1 MGAVG
6 GALSEFLIFGSK
18 PIMKIRNTVI
28 ALASLAALGSAHAL
42 TPAEIVAERNAG
54 TLKEVR
60 IAGASA
66 LRLALGG
73 YMQEIANPATFDV
86 FFNDA
91 TGANN
96 RAYSFRLAVQVGNWP
111 AGTAVLVT
119 KRDAGGSGQ
128 GVGPIITADA
138 NQAQMLVDASCV
150 ATGNASPT
158 ADIQTPSFY
167 CASTVGAL
175 ADAGLSDVEP
185 ALLEAGINAGAGRA
199 VDNLDSA
206 GFVQNVFG
214 VAVNKKLYLALQKAQ
229 GLVDVSAT
237 AIDEDAAK
245 QPSIPTTFVR
255 GALTGQL
262 LGSNATKKGWNLLI
276 PASVEANINNKK
288 INVCRRTA
296 GSGTQAASNAFFA
309 NNPCGG
315 ATAYTPSNAGGGAIS
330 ATGSLTVVA
339 GAGTGNV
346 ETCLGTTAE
355 NAAGGAFAL
364 GVIGR
369 ENNPR
374 ANGGDKGYRFVKLS
388 GVAPERAHVIDGS
401 YEFVTEST
409 MQWAKTGANA
419 PAGDKLEFLKN
430 LRANIGKASVLAQ
443 LDPDLQAGL
452 VATPDTIPA
461 GTAWSD
467 LPEAVRSFTS
477 HTARSAARTCTPVR
491 MTK

>member
-6 GALSEFLIFGSK
+6 GALSEFLIFGSNT
-18 PIMKIRNTVI
+18 IMKIRNTVI
-28 ALASLAALGSAHAL
+28 ALASLAALGSAQAL

-73 YMQEIANPATFDV
+73 YLQEVANPATLDV

-91 TGANN
+91 TGANH

-138 NQAQMLVDASCV
+138 TQAHMLVDASCA
-150 ATGNASPT
+150 ATAKASPAT
-158 ADIQTPSFY
+158 DIQTPTFT
-167 CASTVGAL
+167 CAGTAPAL

-229 GLVDVSAT
+229 GLVDLGAG

-245 QPSIPTTFVR
+245 QPSIPATFVR

-262 LGSNATKKGWNLLI
+262 LGSNAAKKGWNLLI

-296 GSGTQAASNAFFA
+296 GSGTQAASNAYFA

-315 ATAYTPSNAGGGAIS
+315 SAAYTPSNAGGGAIS

-339 GAGTGNV
+339 GASTGNV

-419 PAGDKLEFLKN
+419 PAGDKLEFLKT
-430 LRANIGKASVLAQ
+430 LRANIGKAAVLAQ

-452 VATPDTIPA
+452 VATPDTVPA

-467 LPEAVRSFTS
+467 LPESVRSFTA
-477 HTARSAARTCTPVR
+477 HTARTAAKTCTPVR
-491 MTK
+491 MFK

>member
-1 MGAVG
+1 
-6 GALSEFLIFGSK
+6 
-18 PIMKIRNTVI
+18 MKIRNTVI
-28 ALASLAALGSAHAL
+28 ALASLAALGSAQAL
-42 TPAEIVAERNAG
+42 TPAEVVAERNAG
-54 TLKEVR
+54 NLKEVR

-73 YMQEIANPATFDV
+73 YLQEVANPTTLDV
-86 FFNDA
+86 YFNDA
-91 TGANN
+91 AGANH
-96 RAYSFRLAVQVGNWP
+96 RAYAFRLAVQVGNWP

-138 NQAQMLVDASCV
+138 TQAHMVVDASCV
-150 ATGNASPT
+150 ATANASPAT
-158 ADIQTPSFY
+158 DIQKPTFT
-167 CASTVGAL
+167 CAGTAGAL

-185 ALLEAGINAGAGRA
+185 ALLEAPINAGANRA
-199 VDNLDSA
+199 VDNLDAA

-229 GLVDVSAT
+229 GLVSGND
-237 AIDEDAAK
+237 IDEDAAK
-245 QPSIPTTFVR
+245 QPSIPATFVR

-262 LGSNATKKGWNLLI
+262 LGSNAQKKGWNLLI
-276 PASVEANINNKK
+276 PTSVDAAVNSKK
-288 INVCRRTA
+288 VNVCRRTA
-296 GSGTQAASNAFFA
+296 GSGTQAASNAYFA

-315 ATAYTPSNAGGGAIS
+315 ASAYIPSNAGGGAIS
-330 ATGSLTVVA
+330 ATGALTIVA
-339 GAGTGNV
+339 GASTGNV
-346 ETCLGTTAE
+346 EDCLGKTAQD
-355 NAAGGAFAL
+355 AAGDAYAL

-388 GVAPERAHVIDGS
+388 GVAPERANVINGS

-409 MQWAKTGANA
+409 MQWAKSGANA
-419 PAGDKLEFLKN
+419 PTGDKLEFLKT

-452 VATPDTIPA
+452 VATPATIPA
-461 GTAWSD
+461 GTAWDD
-467 LPEAVRSFTS
+467 LAPEVKAFTS
-477 HTARSAARTCTPVR
+477 HTARAAAKSCTPVR
-491 MTK
+491 MAK